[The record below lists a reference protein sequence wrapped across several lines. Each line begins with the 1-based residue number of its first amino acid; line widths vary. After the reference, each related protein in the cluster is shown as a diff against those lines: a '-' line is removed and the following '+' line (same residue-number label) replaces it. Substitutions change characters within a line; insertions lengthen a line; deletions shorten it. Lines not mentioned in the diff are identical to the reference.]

1 MANGVGPLVRSA
13 STATTST
20 GPIAYFCAEYGFH
33 ESLGIYSG
41 GLGVLAGDHMK
52 TASDMALP
60 LVGVG
65 LMYRKGYFRQTIDAD
80 GHQEHAYPDYD
91 LARLPILRAL
101 DRLGEPLTVSVELP
115 GRELYAAVWVAQVG
129 RVPVLLLDTDVPD
142 NDDSD
147 RPITHILYV
156 RGREMRLH
164 QELVL
169 GVGGV
174 RALRALG
181 LDPAVWHLNE
191 GHSAFLL
198 AERARE
204 LVAGGA
210 AARRRLARR
219 SAATACSR
227 STRPSPRATSASTPT
242 SSAGSPVPCSTATAG
257 PARAASRSSAS
268 WSWAWAWSATARQFD
283 MTAFSLRLTN
293 GANAVSPAP
302 RPHGQRHL
310 AGRRAA
316 RDPGPHQRRPHARPG
331 SASPCATRS
340 SATPNADLDA
350 MDDEPAERRFW
361 ERIGAGARRR
371 SCGRPTSARSWS
383 SRSSPAAGCA
393 TSSPATARRPA
404 TLEELEEV
412 LDPGI
417 LTIGFARRF
426 ATYKRASLLFSDL
439 DRLARILWDADRP
452 VQIIFAGKAHPA
464 DRPGQGVIQDIFS
477 RSRSPKLRGRVFIM
491 EDYDIRIARFLVQGV
506 DVWLNNPRRPLEASG
521 TSGMKAAAN
530 GVLNMS
536 RARRLVG
543 RGLDRRQRLGH
554 RRARDQPR
562 RGRPGLGRRAGPV
575 PDPRAGAHPAP
586 TTTATSDGLPSRF
599 VQLMRN
605 SIASTIWR
613 FSTTRML
620 HEYVE
625 RLYLPAAGR
634 RPSPRRAARSR
645 SRPEHAAAHGRRRR
659 TAPWP
664 RGSRSRWR
672 STTTSPSATSAGCSP
687 RSTTAPTC
695 RCSRR
700 SSATR
705 ASASRCT
712 TRARCSSGWPPSA
725 RSSSRASARWS
736 QRDQVELLGGGLYEP
751 ILASLPEH
759 DRIDQLTPH
768 GGDDRGHH
776 RPPAAGRLA
785 RRARLGAG
793 PADVAGR
800 RRLPLDH
807 PRRPALPRGRHPR
820 GEPLGR
826 LHHRGPGQPAD
837 RLRHRA
843 GPPLPDPVRRRSRT
857 SSTTCATTPPRP
869 ASAWA

>member
-1 MANGVGPLVRSA
+1 MEPLVEVPVAPGASFTLPPKLEGLRRMAYNLWWSWHPRARILFSRIDAGGWARYRNPIPVLSGPVAWSQLLENPAFMAEYASMLREFDLYMANGADHWFAREHGHEL
-13 STATTST
+13 T

-65 LMYRKGYFRQTIDAD
+65 LLYRKGYFRQTIDAD

-91 LARLPILRAL
+91 PAQLPIRRVL
-101 DRLGEPLTVSVELP
+101 DPLGEPLTVSVELP
-115 GRELYAAVWVAQVG
+115 GRDLYAGVWLAQVG

-181 LDPAVWHLNE
+181 LEPAAWHLNE

-204 LVAGGA
+204 LVAAGA
-210 AARRRLARR
+210 ELEDAWQQVRRNAVF
-219 SAATACSR
+219 TIH
-227 STRPSPRATSASTPT
+227 TPV
-242 SSAGSPVPCSTATAG
+242 SAGNERFDVELVRRVAG
-257 PARAASRSSAS
+257 PLLDGDGRPRTGGVPLDHVLELGLGVERDGS
-268 WSWAWAWSATARQFD
+268 QFD

-293 GANAVSPAP
+293 GANAVSQLHGHTANATWQGVS
-302 RPHGQRHL
+302 PHEILGLTNGVHTPTWLGQPIRDLLERHTN
-310 AGRRAA
+310 A
-316 RDPGPHQRRPHARPG
+316 RF
-331 SASPCATRS
+331 
-340 SATPNADLDA
+340 DA
-350 MDDEPAERRFW
+350 MDDAREGDRFW
-361 ERIGAGARRR
+361 ERIGQIPDVDLWEAHQRQKLELSIFAR
-371 SCGRPTSARSWS
+371 GRLRNQFARHGE
-383 SRSSPAAGCA
+383 A
-393 TSSPATARRPA
+393 PA

-412 LDPGI
+412 LDPGT

-426 ATYKRASLLFSDL
+426 ATYKRASLLFSDF
-439 DRLARILWDADRP
+439 DRLARIVWDQDRP
-452 VQIIFAGKAHPA
+452 LQVIFAGKAHPA

-536 RARRLVG
+536 VLDGWWDEGWTGDNGWAIGGRDTNPDEGAQDWADAQDLYRILEQELVPAYY
-543 RGLDRRQRLGH
+543 DR
-554 RRARDQPR
+554 DE
-562 RGRPGLGRRAGPV
+562 AGV
-575 PDPRAGAHPAP
+575 
-586 TTTATSDGLPSRF
+586 PSRF

-625 RLYLPAAGR
+625 RLYLPAA
-634 RPSPRRAARSR
+634 
-645 SRPEHAAAHGRRRR
+645 EVDLAAA
-659 TAPWP
+659 
-664 RGSRSRWR
+664 
-672 STTTSPSATSAGCSP
+672 
-687 RSTTAPTC
+687 
-695 RCSRR
+695 
-700 SSATR
+700 
-705 ASASRCT
+705 
-712 TRARCSSGWPPSA
+712 
-725 RSSSRASARWS
+725 
-736 QRDQVELLGGGLYEP
+736 D
-751 ILASLPEH
+751 
-759 DRIDQLTPH
+759 
-768 GGDDRGHH
+768 
-776 RPPAAGRLA
+776 A
-785 RRARLGAG
+785 RRG
-793 PADVAGR
+793 
-800 RRLPLDH
+800 
-807 PRRPALPRGRHPR
+807 
-820 GEPLGR
+820 
-826 LHHRGPGQPAD
+826 
-837 RLRHRA
+837 
-843 GPPLPDPVRRRSRT
+843 
-857 SSTTCATTPPRP
+857 
-869 ASAWA
+869 